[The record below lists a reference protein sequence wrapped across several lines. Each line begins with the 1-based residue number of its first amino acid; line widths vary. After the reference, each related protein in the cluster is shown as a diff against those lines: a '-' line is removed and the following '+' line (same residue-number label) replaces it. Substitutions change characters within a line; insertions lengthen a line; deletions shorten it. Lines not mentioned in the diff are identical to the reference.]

1 MRKKKLST
9 KITRI
14 AAAILVIS
22 LLLPGCASDR
32 ALSPAATLPPAS
44 ATPNPSPTATITASP
59 TSTEPPASPTPTPS
73 PSRGSTSAG
82 DAYAPM
88 LGNTGYDIRHY
99 NLSLELDPARSYL
112 AGKADIQATSLVQH
126 LVGLSLDFIGFEID
140 ALTVDAQQAAYTRSA
155 EKLIIELP
163 EPLSLGQEFTL
174 SITYQGTPTFT
185 GSPYVPFLGHLGFY
199 FIGQTHFFTLSEPD
213 GARYWFPCNDH
224 PTDKASYTFKIT
236 VPAGLTAA
244 ANGSLSSVDS
254 TQADQTTFTWDHP
267 YPMAT
272 YLAVA
277 AVGEYEVIETSSP
290 AGIPI
295 RHYVFSDLRP
305 LFEQQASIT
314 GEVLDWM
321 SAQFGEYPFESF
333 GFVTTRL
340 VSQASETQTRVIL
353 PETMINEETIVHE
366 IAHMWFGDWVSL
378 ESWGDMWLK
387 EGLAIYSYLMWQT
400 RSDPAV
406 LDAYMSNTTP
416 LILDKSSNYPLGN
429 LPPNLLLSYD
439 SYWKGAAFQ
448 HAIRKQIGD
457 ETYLSALRSLIQE
470 FGGSSVSRL
479 EFQALLERVSGQ
491 SLQALF
497 EEWLDGSA

>member
-1 MRKKKLST
+1 
-9 KITRI
+9 
-14 AAAILVIS
+14 
-22 LLLPGCASDR
+22 
-32 ALSPAATLPPAS
+32 
-44 ATPNPSPTATITASP
+44 
-59 TSTEPPASPTPTPS
+59 
-73 PSRGSTSAG
+73 
-82 DAYAPM
+82 M
-88 LGNTGYDIRHY
+88 LGNSGYDAQHY
-99 NLSLELDPARSYL
+99 HIALTLDPSRSYL
-112 AGKADIQATSLVQH
+112 MGNVTIQAASQVH
-126 LVGLSLDFIGFEID
+126 NLVGMSLDLVGFEIET
-140 ALTVDAQQAAYTRSA
+140 LTIDAQPAVYTRSTD
-155 EKLIIELP
+155 KVLIDLP
-163 EPLSLGQEFTL
+163 EPLNLGQEFTI
-174 SITYQGTPTFT
+174 SITYQGTPTFN

-199 FIGQTHFFTLSEPD
+199 FLTQNHFFTLSEPD

-224 PTDKASYTFKIT
+224 PTDKASFTFELT
-236 VPAGLTAA
+236 APEGLTAA
-244 ANGSLSSVDS
+244 ANGSLTSVES
-254 TQADQTTFTWDHP
+254 YQPGQTTFSWTHP

-277 AVGEYEVIETSSP
+277 AVGEYEIIETTSP
-290 AGIPI
+290 GGIPI

-321 SAQFGEYPFESF
+321 SAQFGAYPFESF

-387 EGLAIYSYLMWQT
+387 EGLAIYTYLMWQT
-400 RSDPAV
+400 RDDPGV
-406 LDAYMSNTTP
+406 LNAYMQHTTP
-416 LILDKSSNYPLGN
+416 LILQKSSSYPLGN

-448 HAIRKQIGD
+448 HAIREQIGA
-457 ETYLSALRSLIQE
+457 ETYLAALRTLIQE
-470 FGGSSVSRL
+470 YGGKSVSRQ

-491 SLQALF
+491 SLNALF
-497 EEWLDGSA
+497 EQWLDTAF